1 MRLPQTAFIADGL
14 YLFVGKAEHI
24 FCLRDSPVHQVAADT
39 DTKLLPEHASQI
51 VFTDK
56 KMLCQ
61 KIQAYFLLI
70 MLIQV
75 LLYRK
80 YILFFQICIPVFFS
94 RVPGLIHQK
103 RQQIIQL
110 TVDLH
115 IPNVIIGICQFINPV
130 TDFQKPGNRNG
141 VEDCSSTP
149 L

>member
-39 DTKLLPEHASQI
+39 DTKLLPEHAGQI

-80 YILFFQICIPVFFS
+80 YILFFQICISVFFS
-94 RVPGLIHQK
+94 RVLNNPG
-103 RQQIIQL
+103 
-110 TVDLH
+110 
-115 IPNVIIGICQFINPV
+115 
-130 TDFQKPGNRNG
+130 
-141 VEDCSSTP
+141 
-149 L
+149 

>member
-1 MRLPQTAFIADGL
+1 MSENPAEIMRLPQTAFIADGL

-39 DTKLLPEHASQI
+39 DTKLLPEHAGQI

-80 YILFFQICIPVFFS
+80 YILFEYSCAVTPQV
-94 RVPGLIHQK
+94 
-103 RQQIIQL
+103 RQ
-110 TVDLH
+110 T
-115 IPNVIIGICQFINPV
+115 
-130 TDFQKPGNRNG
+130 GNRLSG
-141 VEDCSSTP
+141 LAGTAYASLLT
-149 L
+149 

>member
-1 MRLPQTAFIADGL
+1 MVFIFSSEKRSI
-14 YLFVGKAEHI
+14 Y

-39 DTKLLPEHASQI
+39 DTKLLPEHAGQI

-80 YILFFQICIPVFFS
+80 YILFFKSASLCFS
-94 RVPGLIHQK
+94 PG
-103 RQQIIQL
+103 
-110 TVDLH
+110 
-115 IPNVIIGICQFINPV
+115 CQDSFIRSV
-130 TDFQKPGNRNG
+130 SR
-141 VEDCSSTP
+141 
-149 L
+149 

>member
-1 MRLPQTAFIADGL
+1 MSENPAEIMRLTQTTFIADGL
-14 YLFVGKAEHI
+14 YLFVGKSEHI

-39 DTKLLPEHASQI
+39 DAKLLPEHAGQI

-94 RVPGLIHQK
+94 
-103 RQQIIQL
+103 
-110 TVDLH
+110 
-115 IPNVIIGICQFINPV
+115 
-130 TDFQKPGNRNG
+130 
-141 VEDCSSTP
+141 
-149 L
+149 

>member
-1 MRLPQTAFIADGL
+1 MRLPQTTFIADGL
-14 YLFVGKAEHI
+14 YLFVGKSEHI

-94 RVPGLIHQK
+94 RVEYSCAVTPQV
-103 RQQIIQL
+103 RQ
-110 TVDLH
+110 T
-115 IPNVIIGICQFINPV
+115 
-130 TDFQKPGNRNG
+130 GNRLSGLAETAMRVYSRN
-141 VEDCSSTP
+141 VLSKP
-149 L
+149 